1 MAALERIE
9 ESLTL
14 LGQAIAKDSKTI
26 KKWAKQ
32 EKIFEKIFDDE
43 RFRKLVT

>member
-1 MAALERIE
+1 MAALERTE
-9 ESLTL
+9 ESLAL
-14 LGQAIAKDSKTI
+14 LWQAIAKDSKTI

-32 EKIFEKIFDDE
+32 EKIFEKMFYDE